1 MLLAREYT
9 RPLQYYCN
17 ALPMSYLIDQR
28 RLLFWQKTRCSNNVV
43 LRTFSA
49 LKNNMFVAVGSK
61 YDISSYNVTVKPAV
75 WNVFAMSVESV
86 LM

>member
-1 MLLAREYT
+1 
-9 RPLQYYCN
+9 
-17 ALPMSYLIDQR
+17 MSYLIDQR
-28 RLLFWQKTRCSNNVV
+28 RLLFWQKTRCSNSVV
-43 LRTFSA
+43 LRTLSA

-61 YDISSYNVTVKPAV
+61 YDINSYNVTVKPAV

>member
-1 MLLAREYT
+1 
-9 RPLQYYCN
+9 
-17 ALPMSYLIDQR
+17 MSYLIDQR
-28 RLLFWQKTRCSNNVV
+28 RLLIWQKTRCLNSVV
-43 LRTFSA
+43 LRTLSA
-49 LKNNMFVAVGSK
+49 LKNNMFVAIGSK